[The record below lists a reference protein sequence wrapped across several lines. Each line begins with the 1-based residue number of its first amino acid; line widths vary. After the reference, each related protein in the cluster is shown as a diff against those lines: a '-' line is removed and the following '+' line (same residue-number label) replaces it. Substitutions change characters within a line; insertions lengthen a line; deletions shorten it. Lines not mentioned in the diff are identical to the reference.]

1 VTTIGGPAEALM
13 LQLPPEE
20 AVVASKESMYETFF
34 TRAPGSDKLRKS
46 AQGRLRSLL
55 REGWHELARE
65 EAGADAVRIRFERDG
80 ATRPLPPLRRVPE
93 PPPRRRPGE
102 RGGPGGRGGFG
113 PRTGGGAPRG
123 G

>member
-1 VTTIGGPAEALM
+1 M